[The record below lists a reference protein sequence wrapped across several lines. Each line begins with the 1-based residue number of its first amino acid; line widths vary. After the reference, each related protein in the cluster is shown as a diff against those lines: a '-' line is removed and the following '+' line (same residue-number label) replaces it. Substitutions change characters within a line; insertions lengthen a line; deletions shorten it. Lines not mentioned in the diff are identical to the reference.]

1 MGFDA
6 RPAQRSEVWNACA
19 TELSLA
25 RRVPAVGI
33 VHRTEP
39 QIQHTQ
45 FRTSSILYR
54 FANKIRRT
62 KLELVRRRCSHWCS
76 GNQMKTVVLAGGLGT
91 WLTEETPLAQSRWS
105 RSAGG
110 RCCGTFS
117 RSIRNAKSATH
128 HLMQIR
134 EDAMEDMVKSS
145 QMRCLFE
152 PSLPIQRFLTF
163 FSDEALVRLIG
174 KTTARQIFASC

>member
-62 KLELVRRRCSHWCS
+62 KLELVRRRCSQWCS
-76 GNQMKTVVLAGGLGT
+76 EDQMKTVVLAGGLGT
-91 WLTEETPLAQSRWS
+91 WLSEETPLAQSRWS

-117 RSIRNAKSATH
+117 RSIRNTESATH
-128 HLMQIR
+128 HLMRIR

-145 QMRCLFE
+145 QRRCLFE
-152 PSLPIQRFLTF
+152 PSLPIQWFLTF
-163 FSDEALVRLIG
+163 FRT
-174 KTTARQIFASC
+174 KRW

>member
-1 MGFDA
+1 MGCDA
-6 RPAQRSEVWNACA
+6 RPAQRSEVWNGCA

-62 KLELVRRRCSHWCS
+62 KLELVRRRCSQWCS
-76 GNQMKTVVLAGGLGT
+76 EDQMKTVVLAGGLGT
-91 WLTEETPLAQSRWS
+91 WLSGISDSSSDADTGRRHGRHGKVVSKALSLRTQFAHSTVLDFFFGQRVGKADWERYGAANLCELLMAEMIICPTE
-105 RSAGG
+105 
-110 RCCGTFS
+110 
-117 RSIRNAKSATH
+117 
-128 HLMQIR
+128 
-134 EDAMEDMVKSS
+134 D
-145 QMRCLFE
+145 
-152 PSLPIQRFLTF
+152 
-163 FSDEALVRLIG
+163 
-174 KTTARQIFASC
+174 